1 MVYEMI
7 QSAILGLA
15 QGLGEFLPISSTA
28 HLALI
33 PYFFSWNDPGLSFDV
48 ALHLGTLFAVIIFFW
63 RDWIIIL
70 KLGLQE
76 TFNFRF
82 SIFNQF
88 PNSND
93 KNFKYPSRLMLLL
106 IVASAPGAFLGLFLE
121 DYAEHT
127 FRQPLLIAS
136 MLSIIGFILYLV
148 DKYAKHK
155 KDISQINIHDALV
168 IGISQ
173 AVAIIPGASRSGVT
187 ITAALALG
195 FSREQAARFSF
206 LLSTPIIFSA
216 AVLKIPQLIEY
227 GITLQMV
234 LGIFAATVSGY
245 LAIKYLLKFIEKVS
259 YKIFFWYRLALAI
272 LVAIVYFIKY

>member
-7 QSAILGLA
+7 QSVILGLA

-106 IVASAPGAFLGLFLE
+106 IVASVPGAFLGLFLE

-216 AVLKIPQLIEY
+216 AVLKIPQLIES
-227 GITLQMV
+227 GITLQMA

-272 LVAIVYFIKY
+272 LVVMVYFIKY